1 MGIFTEQEEI
11 RFFDEN
17 KNYQTIKQLRGI
29 ISDLDSVLDYCL
41 ELKLTPEE
49 MSFAIKKYINI
60 SLLKLGEI

>member
-29 ISDLDSVLDYCL
+29 LSDIESILDYC
-41 ELKLTPEE
+41 EESQMTPEE
-49 MSFAIKKYINI
+49 MSFAIRQYINI
-60 SLLKLGEI
+60 SLLKIG

>member
-29 ISDLDSVLDYCL
+29 LSDIESVLDYC
-41 ELKLTPEE
+41 EESQMTPEE
-49 MSFAIKKYINI
+49 MSFAIRQYINI
-60 SLLKLGEI
+60 SLLKIG